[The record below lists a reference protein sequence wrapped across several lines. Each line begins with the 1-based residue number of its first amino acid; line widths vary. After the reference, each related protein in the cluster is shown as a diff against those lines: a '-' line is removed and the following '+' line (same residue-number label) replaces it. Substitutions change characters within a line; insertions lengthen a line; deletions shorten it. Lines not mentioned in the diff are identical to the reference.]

1 MAEHDEH
8 ETRRDGPP
16 WKLWAAVAATLLLL
30 IFVAQ
35 NSRDEEITFLFATV
49 NTPLFF
55 ALLVAGLLGAVI
67 GWSVPRLWRGARRD

>member
-1 MAEHDEH
+1 MAEHEQHEH
-8 ETRRDGPP
+8 REGPR
-16 WKLWAAVAATLLLL
+16 WKLWAAVAAALLLL

-35 NSRDEEITFLFATV
+35 NSHEEEVNFLFATV

-55 ALLVAGLLGAVI
+55 ALLVAGLLGSVI

>member
-1 MAEHDEH
+1 MV
-8 ETRRDGPP
+8 
-16 WKLWAAVAATLLLL
+16 AAVLLL

-35 NSRDEEITFLFATV
+35 NSREEEIEFLFATV

>member
-1 MAEHDEH
+1 MADH
-8 ETRRDGPP
+8 EPEARREGPR
-16 WKLWAAVAATLLLL
+16 WKVWAAVAAAILLL

-35 NSRDEEITFLFATV
+35 NSREEEIDFLFATV

-67 GWSVPRLWRGARRD
+67 GWSVPRLWRGGRRD

>member
-1 MAEHDEH
+1 
-8 ETRRDGPP
+8 
-16 WKLWAAVAATLLLL
+16 LLLL

-35 NSRDEEITFLFATV
+35 NSHEEEVNFLFATV